1 MVIHPVA
8 KDMIGITPKAVVTM
22 AEGMVMDEITT
33 TTTAVRV
40 VIMTLVVIGVVE
52 MIHTTAVILFAVGIC
67 AAGMTRID
75 IRIRAIGIIR
85 TNVVIHTTVTSTAVM
100 MYTAVVTPDMMM
112 ARLTLETPI
121 APVMETDVEAMI
133 VVATVMNETEIAKE
147 VTKTVM
153 TTLVPGVIA
162 GQMSRIK
169 WWLTR
174 IVSLRPPLSPR
185 LPLPMFN
192 GMPSI
197 LP

>member
-1 MVIHPVA
+1 
-8 KDMIGITPKAVVTM
+8 
-22 AEGMVMDEITT
+22 MDEIAT

-40 VIMTLVVIGVVE
+40 VIMTHVVIGVVE
-52 MIHTTAVILFAVGIC
+52 MIHTAVILFAVGIC

-133 VVATVMNETEIAKE
+133 AVATVVNKTAIAKE

-162 GQMSRIK
+162 GQMRRIK
-169 WWLTR
+169 WGLTR
-174 IVSLRPPLSPR
+174 IVSPFPPLSTIA
-185 LPLPMFN
+185 FT
-192 GMPSI
+192 I
-197 LP
+197 V